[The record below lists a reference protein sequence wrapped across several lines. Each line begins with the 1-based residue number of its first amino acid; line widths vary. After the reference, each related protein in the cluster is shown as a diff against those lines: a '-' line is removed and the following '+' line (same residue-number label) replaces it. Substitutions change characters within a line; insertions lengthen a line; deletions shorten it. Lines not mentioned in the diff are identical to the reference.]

1 MLQIAALF
9 VAGSAA
15 LDDQGAIYATRIATT
30 WFRVDKIPLMAR
42 VPVVLVVHAR
52 AGGDYDPELH
62 VVCKD
67 PAGVPR
73 GTLEGSWHWP
83 DDVARPSKYRC
94 FTQDLVFRV
103 ETEGEYTIGAVTA
116 RYYVSLGSYNNVP
129 QPGGGTATAKQW
141 LHVPALGFAVSPN
154 ISLLGELV
162 FWQHDTPVSST
173 LYDRSFNLTLYVH
186 L

>member
-30 WFRVDKIPLMAR
+30 WFQVEKIPLMAR

-103 ETEGEYTIGAVTA
+103 ETEGEYTIGA
-116 RYYVSLGSYNNVP
+116 YYDAQGKFEISTPIPISIVL
-129 QPGGGTATAKQW
+129 TEA
-141 LHVPALGFAVSPN
+141 SPIADAGDGAN
-154 ISLLGELV
+154 EEV
-162 FWQHDTPVSST
+162 
-173 LYDRSFNLTLYVH
+173 
-186 L
+186 